1 MNDKQIIELFNERS
15 EDAIAKTSEKY
26 GSFCYYIAEHILHDR
41 QDSEECV
48 NDTYL
53 KAWETIP
60 PRAPNKLSAYL
71 GKITRNLALG
81 KYRYNNRKK
90 RGDGVNAEVLEELAE
105 CIAAS
110 ENTEDAVEEK
120 LVVDVLNRF
129 LRELSEERRKMFLQ
143 RYWYMNS
150 IKEIAAEWSVSESK
164 VKMTLLRVRAELKQ
178 RLESEGIYL

>member
-1 MNDKQIIELFNERS
+1 M
-15 EDAIAKTSEKY
+15 EDAQIVDLYWERNEYALIKTSEKY
-26 GSFCYYIAEHILHDR
+26 GKLCFSVAFNILNNHE
-41 QDSEECV
+41 DSEECV

-90 RGDGVNAEVLEELAE
+90 RGEGVNAEVLEELTE

-120 LVVDVLNRF
+120 LLVDVLNSF
-129 LRELSEERRKMFLQ
+129 LRELPGERRKMFLQ

-150 IKEIAAEWSVSESK
+150 IKEIAAECSVSESK

>member
-1 MNDKQIIELFNERS
+1 MDDKQIIELFHERS
-15 EDAIAKTSEKY
+15 EDAIARTSEKY

-60 PRAPNKLSAYL
+60 PQAPAKLSAYL

-90 RGDGVNAEVLEELAE
+90 RGEGVNAEVLEELAE
-105 CIAAS
+105 CVAAS

-150 IKEIAAEWSVSESK
+150 IQEIAEGYGISEGK
-164 VKMTLLRVRAELKQ
+164 VTVLLFRARRKLKDM
-178 RLESEGIYL
+178 LEKEGIYL

>member
-1 MNDKQIIELFNERS
+1 MDDKQIIELFYERS

-60 PRAPNKLSAYL
+60 PQAPTKLSAYL

-81 KYRYNNRKK
+81 KYRYNSRKK
-90 RGDGVNAEVLEELAE
+90 RGEGVNAEVLEELAE
-105 CIAAS
+105 CIAAKD
-110 ENTEDAVEEK
+110 NTEAVAEEQM
-120 LVVDVLNRF
+120 LVELLNSF
-129 LRELSEERRKMFLQ
+129 LKELPEERRKMFLQ